1 MTEDNFPFG
10 YENRQGRF
18 VHDLESYQE
27 VYSKAKMKYD
37 NFRKDYRKASQELG
51 KLDKLLRSPKITQ
64 KDKLKIKRTKSQF
77 TKLLRFVNL
86 DKLIVQEVKEI
97 ANTNLSD
104 KNIAFTVRK
113 KYKEWQ
119 ETNRMR
125 AEGITPRGDLGKIPT
140 LEDLLTEPYSEF
152 IKYINDT
159 TPNYITY
166 SREEVGRLNR
176 TNLISYGDRKLTPD
190 DKTRFVKLLMLNS
203 DKEIDAKYVEE
214 VWGYV
219 TNQEMDKLENIFK
232 DESLEEIAEISDKY
246 RKEEELESGPR
257 KLFIRLRDVTSI
269 RKATPYKKGR
279 KKSENYRAVQIKGVG
294 DSQNLFLRIRDDEE
308 EPLEDALKIKDD
320 KTVNVSLAKISQ
332 VNIKQRL
339 DILGFEDYT
348 DYGTPEEVNR
358 DFEQYVRKVFE
369 GTQEQYLEGV
379 SIEDYYDSIY
389 KDLSKL
395 RTAVTRNITSTSG
408 DETNRRVIKDTN
420 EDILES
426 IEKVTK
432 IKLDALGKIVAH
444 RPEIEDSTKRDAV
457 IDTLDEQAGGKTV
470 GYFLLRAIIS
480 KIGYNKIALDKTT
493 MSKSIDN
500 LSEKERRRVKS
511 YLQDADPT
519 EYFGEEYL
527 KLGKLINILD
537 EVEGNTGELENLDEE
552 NLKLVKVLASLRKR
566 YENLYK
572 KIREK
577 IYPEDEEE

>member
-18 VHDLESYQE
+18 VHDLESYRE
-27 VYSKAKMKYD
+27 VYSKAKIKYD
-37 NFRKDYRKASQELG
+37 DFRKNYRKASQELG
-51 KLDKLLRSPKITQ
+51 KLDRLLRSPKITQ

-86 DKLIVQEVKEI
+86 DKLIVQEVKGV

-104 KNIAFTVRK
+104 KYIAFTVRK

-119 ETNRMR
+119 EANRMR
-125 AEGITPRGDLGKIPT
+125 AEGITPSRDLSKIPT
-140 LEDLLTEPYSEF
+140 LEDLLREPYNEF
-152 IKYINDT
+152 VKYINDT

-166 SREEVGRLNR
+166 SSEEVGRLNR
-176 TNLISYGDRKLTPD
+176 TKLISYGDKKLTPD

-203 DKEIDAKYVEE
+203 NKEINPKYIEE

-219 TNQEMDKLENIFK
+219 TNQEMDKLEDIFK
-232 DESLEEIAEISDKY
+232 DESLEEIGEISDKY

-257 KLFIRLRDVTSI
+257 KLFIRLSDVTSI

-279 KKSENYRAVQIKGVG
+279 KKHTNYRAVQIKGVG
-294 DSQNLFLRIRDDEE
+294 EAENLFLRIRDDEK
-308 EPLEDALKIKDD
+308 EPLEKPLEIERQTAS
-320 KTVNVSLAKISQ
+320 VSLAKISQ

-339 DILGFEDYT
+339 DILGFENFT
-348 DYGTPEEVNR
+348 EYGTPEEVNK

-369 GTQEQYLEGV
+369 GTQEQYLQGV

-432 IKLDALGKIVAH
+432 IKLDALGKIIAH
-444 RPEIEDSTKRDAV
+444 RPEIEDTTKRDAV
-457 IDTLDEQAGGKTV
+457 IDTLDQQIGGRTV

-500 LSEKERRRVKS
+500 LSEKEKRRVKS

-537 EVEGNTGELENLDEE
+537 EVEGNTGELEDLDEE

-566 YENLYK
+566 YENLYE

-577 IYPEDEEE
+577 VYPEDEEE

>member
-1 MTEDNFPFG
+1 MTKDNFPFG

-37 NFRKDYRKASQELG
+37 NFSENRKTKQEL
-51 KLDKLLRSPKITQ
+51 D
-64 KDKLKIKRTKSQF
+64 
-77 TKLLRFVNL
+77 N
-86 DKLIVQEVKEI
+86 LIVQEVKKV

-119 ETNRMR
+119 ETNKRR
-125 AEGITPRGDLGKIPT
+125 AEGELPEIDRLRPNFQRV
-140 LEDLLTEPYSEF
+140 LEGPLPEF
-152 IKYINDT
+152 RAYINKLLRPKRIIYT
-159 TPNYITY
+159 K
-166 SREEVGRLNR
+166 EEYERLNR

-190 DKTRFVKLLMLNS
+190 DKTRFVRLLMLNS

-269 RKATPYKKGR
+269 KKATPYKKGR
-279 KKSENYRAVQIKGVG
+279 KKHENYRAVQIKGVG
-294 DSQNLFLRIRDDEE
+294 DSENLFLRIRDDEK
-308 EPLEDALKIKDD
+308 EPLEEALKIKDD

-339 DILGFEDYT
+339 DILGFENYT
-348 DYGTPEEVNR
+348 NYGTPEEVNK

-426 IEKVTK
+426 IEKATK
-432 IKLDALGKIVAH
+432 IKLDVLGKIVAH
-444 RPEIEDSTKRDAV
+444 RPEIENSTKRDAV

-537 EVEGNTGELENLDEE
+537 EVEGNTGELEDLDEE
-552 NLKLVKVLASLRKR
+552 NLKLVKILASLRKR
-566 YENLYK
+566 YENLYE

-577 IYPEDEEE
+577 VYPEDEEE

>member
-10 YENRQGRF
+10 YENKQGRF
-18 VHDLESYQE
+18 VHDLESYKE
-27 VYSKAKMKYD
+27 VYGKAKMKYD
-37 NFRKDYRKASQELG
+37 NFRKDYRKASQELN

-77 TKLLRFVNL
+77 TKLLRLATL
-86 DKLIVQEVKEI
+86 DKLIAREVKEI

-119 ETNRMR
+119 KENRMR

-152 IKYINDT
+152 VKYINDT

-166 SREEVGRLNR
+166 SKEEVGRLNR

-190 DKTRFVKLLMLNS
+190 DKTKFVKLLMLNS
-203 DKEIDAKYVEE
+203 DKEIEPKYIEE

-219 TNQEMDKLENIFK
+219 TNQKMDKLEDIFK

-257 KLFIRLRDVTSI
+257 KLFIRLSDVTSI

-279 KKSENYRAVQIKGVG
+279 KKHTNYRAVQIKGVG
-294 DSQNLFLRIRDDEE
+294 EADKLFLRIRDDED
-308 EPLEDALKIKDD
+308 EPLENALEIERQ
-320 KTVNVSLAKISQ
+320 TASVSLAKISQ

-339 DILGFEDYT
+339 DILGFENYT

-420 EDILES
+420 EDILDS
-426 IEKVTK
+426 IEKATK

-457 IDTLDEQAGGKTV
+457 INILDEQAGGKTV

-566 YENLYK
+566 YENLYE

-577 IYPEDEEE
+577 VYPEDEEE